1 MRISIGIR
9 ITKVE
14 FQEDLSM
21 SLSNIL
27 FLAVYI
33 NHISQ
38 GVKKS
43 YAHEKLRVHQVK
55 HKTNGTRFWRKKSY
69 DKSFYHKT
77 NQYKVQEKI

>member
-14 FQEDLSM
+14 FQENLSM

-43 YAHEKLRVHQVK
+43 YAHEKLCVHQVK
-55 HKTNGTRFWRKKSY
+55 HKTNGTRFWRKKPY
-69 DKSFYHKT
+69 DKSF
-77 NQYKVQEKI
+77 

>member
-14 FQEDLSM
+14 FQENLSM
-21 SLSNIL
+21 LLSNIL

-38 GVKKS
+38 RVKKS
-43 YAHEKLRVHQVK
+43 YAHEKLCVHQVK
-55 HKTNGTRFWRKKSY
+55 HKANGTRFWRKKS
-69 DKSFYHKT
+69 
-77 NQYKVQEKI
+77 